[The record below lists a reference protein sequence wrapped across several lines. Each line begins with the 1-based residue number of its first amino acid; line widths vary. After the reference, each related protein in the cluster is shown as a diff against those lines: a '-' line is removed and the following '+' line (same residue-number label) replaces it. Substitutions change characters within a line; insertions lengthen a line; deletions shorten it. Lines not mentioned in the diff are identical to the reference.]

1 MATQYGIAAAVPAR
15 TLTAALYNVDTLALV
30 YTADTVVETVA
41 STGVYM
47 LTFGEVAAIT
57 GQYRLIMVDSATG
70 IGVATYSL
78 TFTATDSEIIDAT
91 EFGDAASQYAT
102 EATVAGILAAIT
114 PLTTVYTPQLDS
126 ESIALISGNAYD
138 GTANAVL
145 SWTASKS
152 VDAETVNF
160 EIRDSQDVVIL
171 DQDTTGVTTL
181 ASGTAVTVSL
191 STAATT
197 LLDTTKDVYFFDLS
211 IEFTTDSIWTIA
223 TGLVT
228 VTGA

>member
-30 YTADTVVETVA
+30 YTADTVAETVA

-70 IGVATYSL
+70 IGVASYSL
-78 TFTATDSEIIDAT
+78 TFTATDGEIIDAV
-91 EFGDAASQYAT
+91 EFSDALNAAS
-102 EATVAGILAAIT
+102 EATVAAILAAIT

-126 ESIALISGNAYD
+126 ESIALIVGDAYD

-160 EIRDSQDVVIL
+160 EIRDSQDVIIL

>member
-30 YTADTVVETVA
+30 YTADTVAETVA

-70 IGVATYSL
+70 LGVASYSL
-78 TFTATDSEIIDAT
+78 TFTATEGEIVDAV
-91 EFGDAASQYAT
+91 EFTSIGEGSASAANQA
-102 EATVAGILAAIT
+102 AILAAIT

-126 ESIALISGNAYD
+126 ESIALIVGDAYD

-160 EIRDSQDVVIL
+160 EIRDSQDVIIL

-181 ASGTAVTVSL
+181 AAGTAVTVSL

>member
-78 TFTATDSEIIDAT
+78 TFTATEGEIVDAV
-91 EFGDAASQYAT
+91 EFTSIGEGSASAANQA
-102 EATVAGILAAIT
+102 AILAAIT